1 MIIKCI
7 FWKLSDILYHSIINN
22 KNLSYYNENV
32 LMYMNEYKI
41 GPMSGYFYNYTDR
54 GNMYQCIDE
63 NKAYTAKLLNNI
75 KKIPVLSYFD
85 NFEKYDNHEIEDYT
99 QYFIKCKCD
108 NVKEKILF
116 GSRYSRAYGMKLNK
130 IDRNMFEII
139 EFLRP
144 SKLNDTNIDELI
156 NNLYDKKIIDN
167 DYDDATIKKYCEQ
180 YYRLVR
186 EVKKIKEY
194 MPVYI

>member
-1 MIIKCI
+1 
-7 FWKLSDILYHSIINN
+7 
-22 KNLSYYNENV
+22 
-32 LMYMNEYKI
+32 MYMNEYKI
-41 GPMSGYFYNYTDR
+41 GPMSGYFYHYTDR

-63 NKAYTAKLLNNI
+63 NKAYTAKLLNTI

-130 IDRNMFEII
+130 IDRNMVEII
-139 EFLRP
+139 ELLRP

-156 NNLYDKKIIDN
+156 NNLYDKK
-167 DYDDATIKKYCEQ
+167 
-180 YYRLVR
+180 
-186 EVKKIKEY
+186 
-194 MPVYI
+194 